1 MTTTRVARL
10 RPPFVP
16 VCANFTY
23 GMERLLIL
31 HADPNRAALVP
42 LLYFRYFRMICLSVP
57 VADKPEQVLLLDMLD
72 MRFDEK

>member
-1 MTTTRVARL
+1 MQILHTVWNA
-10 RPPFVP
+10 F
-16 VCANFTY
+16 
-23 GMERLLIL
+23 LIL

-42 LLYFRYFRMICLSVP
+42 LLYFRYFRMIRLSVP